1 MLEQQAKLNHP
12 DLPSGAPS
20 AMTSALASTS
30 APLGPSNSSMTTTV
44 CEEQPAGTASVVA
57 RPAHTNTV
65 IVNARKEPTELRT
78 GSTLNTL
85 VNEPAAKRVRTDV
98 GVQVNVSSQTPPNFV
113 MPSLQTSITGG
124 SPSKVPQQAHTAAHI
139 SQHPGPMAQKSFA

>member
-12 DLPSGAPS
+12 DLLNGVSS

-30 APLGPSNSSMTTTV
+30 APLGPSNSSMTTIV

-57 RPAHTNTV
+57 RPAHTNTT
-65 IVNARKEPTELRT
+65 IENARKEQTEPRT

-85 VNEPAAKRVRTDV
+85 VNEPVAKRARTDV
-98 GVQVNVSSQTPPNFV
+98 GPQVNVSSQTPNFV
-113 MPSLQTSITGG
+113 IPSLQTSITGG
-124 SPSKVPQQAHTAAHI
+124 SPTKVPQQAHAAHI

>member
-20 AMTSALASTS
+20 ALTNALASTS

-57 RPAHTNTV
+57 RPANNDTT
-65 IVNARKEPTELRT
+65 IENARKEQTEPRT
-78 GSTLNTL
+78 GSTL
-85 VNEPAAKRVRTDV
+85 VNEPVAKRARTDV
-98 GVQVNVSSQTPPNFV
+98 GLQVNVSSQAPTNFV
-113 MPSLQTSITGG
+113 IPSLQTSITGG
-124 SPSKVPQQAHTAAHI
+124 SPPKVPQQAHAAHI